1 MNPQCPIDVDMLSRL
16 ERLPRRSWTRS
27 EGRVTRVIGLTIE
40 SIGPRASVGDLAWI
54 ESGPAEKRVRIPAE
68 VVGFHDRSVV
78 LMPIEYVAGIRPG
91 DRVFTAGRLRIP
103 AGPGLLGRVIDGL
116 GRPLDALPPPAD
128 TELVPIDRA
137 PPSPLERR
145 RLDQPFH
152 TGVRAIDGCL
162 TCAKGQ
168 RIGIFAGSGVGK
180 SVLLGSLA
188 RNSCATVNVIALVGE
203 RGREVRDFIE
213 KSLGEEGLRKSVVVA
228 VTSDQSPLLR
238 RKGAAAAMAI
248 AEYFRDRGEDV
259 LLMMDSVT
267 RYAMAQREIGLA
279 VGEPPTTKGY
289 PPSVFGMLAHLLE
302 RPGTSARGTITAF
315 FSVLVEADDM
325 NDPIG
330 DSVRSIL
337 DGHVVL
343 SRELAEANHYPAIDV
358 LMSISR
364 LMSEVATPRQA
375 ECAGKLK
382 ELLSVY
388 RRAEDLVN
396 VGAYVAGS
404 NPRIDEA
411 LRKIE
416 AIREFLRQK
425 PKEISGMDETL
436 ARLEAVVS

>member
-1 MNPQCPIDVDMLSRL
+1 MNSPCPIHIDMLSRL
-16 ERLPRRSWTRS
+16 EKLPRRSWTRS
-27 EGRVTRVIGLTIE
+27 EGRVTQVIGLTIE

-68 VVGFHDRSVV
+68 VVGFHERSVI
-78 LMPIEYVAGIRPG
+78 LMPIEYVSGIRPG
-91 DRVFTAGRLRIP
+91 DRVLTAGRLRVP
-103 AGPGLLGRVIDGL
+103 AGPGLLGRVVDGL
-116 GRPLDALPPPAD
+116 GRPLDSLPEPAD
-128 TELVPIDRA
+128 TEHVAIDRA
-137 PPSPLERR
+137 APSPLERR
-145 RLDQPFH
+145 RLDQPFQ
-152 TGVRAIDGCL
+152 TGIRALDGCL

-180 SVLLGSLA
+180 SVLMGSLA
-188 RNSCATVNVIALVGE
+188 RNSCATINVVALIGE

-213 KSLGEEGLRKSVVVA
+213 KSLGEEGMRKSVVVA

-238 RKGAAAAMAI
+238 RKGASTAMAI
-248 AEYFRDRGEDV
+248 AEYFRDRGENV

-279 VGEPPTTKGY
+279 IGEPPTTKGY
-289 PPSVFGMLAHLLE
+289 PPSVFGMLAQLLE
-302 RPGTSARGTITAF
+302 RPGTSPHGTITAF

-337 DGHVVL
+337 DGHIVL

-364 LMSEVATPRQA
+364 LMSEVATPEQA
-375 ECAGKLK
+375 EAAGRLK

-388 RRAEDLVN
+388 RHAEDLVN
-396 VGAYVAGS
+396 VGAYVPGS

-411 LRKIE
+411 LRKME
-416 AIREFLRQK
+416 AIRSFLKQR
-425 PKEISGMDETL
+425 PNEVSDMGETL
-436 ARLEAVVS
+436 RRLNEVVA

>member
-1 MNPQCPIDVDMLSRL
+1 MNTPGSIDVDMLARL
-16 ERLPRRSWTRS
+16 EKLPRRSWTRS

-68 VVGFHDRSVV
+68 VVGFHERSVV
-78 LMPIEYVAGIRPG
+78 LMPIEYVSGIRPG
-91 DRVFTAGRLRIP
+91 DRVLTAGRLRVP
-103 AGPGLLGRVIDGL
+103 AGPGLLGRVVDGL
-116 GRPLDALPPPAD
+116 GRPIDSLPPPTD
-128 TELVPIDRA
+128 TEQLPVDRA

-145 RLDQPFH
+145 RLDQVFH
-152 TGVRAIDGCL
+152 TGLRALDGCL

-238 RKGAAAAMAI
+238 RKGAATAMSI

-289 PPSVFGMLAHLLE
+289 PPSVFGMLAQLLE
-302 RPGTSARGTITAF
+302 RPGSSPHGTITAF

-337 DGHVVL
+337 DGHIVL

-364 LMSEVATPRQA
+364 LMSEVATPKQA
-375 ECAGKLK
+375 EWAGKLK

-411 LRKIE
+411 LKKIE

-425 PKEISGMDETL
+425 PKEVSDMAETL
-436 ARLEAVVS
+436 RRLEAIVS

>member
-1 MNPQCPIDVDMLSRL
+1 VKPALDIDALSRVQA
-16 ERLPRRSWTRS
+16 LPEQCWERS
-27 EGRVTRVIGLTIE
+27 EGRVTRVIGLTVE
-40 SIGPRASVGDLAWI
+40 SAGPLVSVGDLAWI
-54 ESGPAEKRVRIPAE
+54 ETGNPNVPNQQARIPAE
-68 VVGFHDRSVV
+68 VVGFHERSVI
-78 LMPIEYVAGIRPG
+78 LMPIEYAVGIRPG
-91 DRVFTAGRLRIP
+91 DRVFPAGRMEVP
-103 AGPGLLGRVIDGL
+103 AGPGLLGRVVDGL
-116 GRPLDALPPPAD
+116 GRPLDAGPPVRD
-128 TELVPIDRA
+128 VCEIDIERA
-137 PPSPLERR
+137 PPP
-145 RLDQPFH
+145 PH
-152 TGVRAIDGCL
+152 TGVRALDGCL

-188 RNSCATVNVIALVGE
+188 RHSSATVNVIALIGE

-213 KSLGEEGLRKSVVVA
+213 RDLGEGLQKSVVVA

-238 RKGAAAAMAI
+238 RKGASTAMAI
-248 AEYFRDRGEDV
+248 AECFRDRGEDV
-259 LLMMDSVT
+259 LLLMDSVT

-279 VGEPPTTKGY
+279 VGEPPTTRGY
-289 PPSVFGMLAHLLE
+289 PPSVFGMLARLLE
-302 RPGTSARGTITAF
+302 RPGTSPQGAITAF

-343 SRELAEANHYPAIDV
+343 SRDLAEANHYPAVDV

-364 LMSEVATPRQA
+364 LMSDVAPPEQQ
-375 ECAGKLK
+375 EHAGRLR

-388 RRAEDLVN
+388 RKAEDLVN

-411 LRKIE
+411 LAKIE
-416 AIREFLRQK
+416 AIRTFLKQR
-425 PKEISGMDETL
+425 PKEASSLEDTRKGL
-436 ARLEAVVS
+436 ANAIA

>member
-1 MNPQCPIDVDMLSRL
+1 MPSPCPIHIDMLARL

-54 ESGPAEKRVRIPAE
+54 ESGSAENRIRIPAE
-68 VVGFHDRSVV
+68 VVGFHDRSVI

-91 DRVFTAGRLRIP
+91 DRVLTAGRLRVP
-103 AGPGLLGRVIDGL
+103 VGPGLLGRVVDGL
-116 GRPLDALPPPAD
+116 GQPLDALPPPTD
-128 TELVPIDRA
+128 TEQIAIDRSA
-137 PPSPLERR
+137 PSPLTRR
-145 RLDQPFH
+145 RLDQVFH
-152 TGVRAIDGCL
+152 TGLRALDGCL

-188 RNSCATVNVIALVGE
+188 RNSCATVNVIALIGE

-213 KSLGEEGLRKSVVVA
+213 KSLGPEGLRKSVVVA

-238 RKGAAAAMAI
+238 RKGASTAMAI

-259 LLMMDSVT
+259 LLLMDSVT
-267 RYAMAQREIGLA
+267 RFAMAQREIGLA
-279 VGEPPTTKGY
+279 IGEPPTTKGY
-289 PPSVFGMLAHLLE
+289 PPSVFGMLARLLE
-302 RPGTSARGTITAF
+302 RPGTSPHGTITAF

-325 NDPIG
+325 NDPIA

-337 DGHVVL
+337 DGHIVL

-364 LMSEVATPRQA
+364 LMSEVATSKQA
-375 ECAGKLK
+375 EWAGRLK

-388 RRAEDLVN
+388 RHAEDLVN

-411 LRKIE
+411 LRKMDS
-416 AIREFLRQK
+416 IREFLKQR
-425 PKEISGMDETL
+425 PTEVSSMAATL
-436 ARLEAVVS
+436 ERLEKVVS

>member
-1 MNPQCPIDVDMLSRL
+1 MTVMAHPIDMISRL
-16 ERLPRRSWTRS
+16 DHLPERTWTRS

-54 ESGPAEKRVRIPAE
+54 ETGPQERRVRIPAE
-68 VVGFHDRSVV
+68 VVGFHDSSVI

-91 DRVFTAGRLRIP
+91 DRVLPAGRLRIP
-103 AGPGLLGRVIDGL
+103 AGPGLLGRVVDGL
-116 GRPLDALPPPAD
+116 GRPLDGMPSPPDIEQVA
-128 TELVPIDRA
+128 IDRSA
-137 PPSPLERR
+137 PSPLERKP
-145 RLDQPFH
+145 LDEVFN
-152 TGVRAIDGCL
+152 TGIRALDGCL

-180 SVLLGSLA
+180 SVLMGSLA
-188 RNSCATVNVIALVGE
+188 RNSCATVNVIALIGE

-238 RKGAAAAMAI
+238 RKGASAAMAI

-259 LLMMDSVT
+259 LLLMDSVT

-279 VGEPPTTKGY
+279 IGEPPTTKGY
-289 PPSVFGMLAHLLE
+289 PPSVFGMLAQLLE

-337 DGHVVL
+337 DGHIVL

-364 LMSEVATPRQA
+364 LMSEVAQPDQA
-375 ECAGKLK
+375 EWAGRLK

-396 VGAYVAGS
+396 VGAYVSGS
-404 NPRIDEA
+404 NPKIDEA
-411 LRKIE
+411 LQKVE
-416 AIREFLRQK
+416 AIRGFLRQK
-425 PKEISGMDETL
+425 PYEVSGMTETL
-436 ARLEAVVS
+436 KRLQEVVS

>member
-1 MNPQCPIDVDMLSRL
+1 MNAMPQINLLDRL
-16 ERLPRRSWTRS
+16 DQLPSGSWTRS

-40 SIGPRASVGDLAWI
+40 SVGPRSSVGDLAWI
-54 ESGPAEKRVRIPAE
+54 ETGPAEQRTRIPAE
-68 VVGFHDRSVV
+68 VVGFHERSVI

-91 DRVFTAGRLRIP
+91 DRVIPAGRLRLP
-103 AGPGLLGRVIDGL
+103 VGTSLLGRVVDGL
-116 GRPLDALPPPAD
+116 GRPLDGLPLPID
-128 TELVPIDRA
+128 TEQVPIDRA
-137 PPSPLERR
+137 PPSPLERK
-145 RLDQPFH
+145 RLDEVFH
-152 TGVRAIDGCL
+152 TGIRALDGCL

-180 SVLLGSLA
+180 SVLMGSLA
-188 RNSCATVNVIALVGE
+188 RNSCATVNVIALIGE

-213 KSLGEEGLRKSVVVA
+213 KSLGEEGLKKSVVVA

-238 RKGAAAAMAI
+238 RKGAASAMAI
-248 AEYFRDRGEDV
+248 AEYFRDRGENV
-259 LLMMDSVT
+259 LLLMDSVT
-267 RYAMAQREIGLA
+267 RYAMAQREVGLA
-279 VGEPPTTKGY
+279 IGEPPTTKGY
-289 PPSVFGMLAHLLE
+289 PPSVFGMLAQLLE
-302 RPGTSARGTITAF
+302 RPGTSLAGTITAF

-337 DGHVVL
+337 DGHIVL
-343 SRELAEANHYPAIDV
+343 SRELAEANHYPAIDI

-364 LMSEVATPRQA
+364 LMAEVATPEQA

-382 ELLSVY
+382 ELMSVY

-411 LRKIE
+411 LRKIDT
-416 AIREFLRQK
+416 IRTFLKQR
-425 PKEISGMDETL
+425 PNEVSALADTL
-436 ARLEAVVS
+436 QRLMEAVQ